1 MDAEGSTTKTRRI
14 RPRGRPRSAAQTT
27 YHQAVERRALLKLLS
42 LASLGSLTAGAAC
55 SDEPAGA
62 CEPTRSDV
70 EGPYYTAQA
79 PARERLAEDDEPGE
93 PLLLTGRLLT
103 AGCARPLAGY
113 LLDVWHADDSGAY
126 DNEGFTLR
134 GVFTTDDEGR
144 FAIETILPG
153 RYPDRPVRH
162 VHLKLRDPAGEELL
176 TTQIYFEGD
185 EQLAGGGYPG
195 PRARL
200 DGGIAEVDLILD
212 V

>member
-1 MDAEGSTTKTRRI
+1 M
-14 RPRGRPRSAAQTT
+14 
-27 YHQAVERRALLKLLS
+27 ERRALLKLLS
-42 LASLGSLTAGAAC
+42 IAPLSSLAAGAAC
-55 SDEPAGA
+55 SDGEPAGA
-62 CEPTRSDV
+62 CEPTKSDV
-70 EGPYYTAQA
+70 EGPFYTAQA

-103 AGCARPLAGY
+103 AGCERPLAGY
-113 LLDVWHADDSGAY
+113 ILDVWHADDSGAY

-134 GVFTTDDEGR
+134 GVFATDGEGR

-153 RYPDRPVRH
+153 RYPARPVRH
-162 VHLKLRDPAGEELL
+162 VHLKLRAPAGDELL

-185 EQLAGGGYPG
+185 EQLEGGNYPG

-200 DGGIAEVDLILD
+200 DGGVAELDLILD